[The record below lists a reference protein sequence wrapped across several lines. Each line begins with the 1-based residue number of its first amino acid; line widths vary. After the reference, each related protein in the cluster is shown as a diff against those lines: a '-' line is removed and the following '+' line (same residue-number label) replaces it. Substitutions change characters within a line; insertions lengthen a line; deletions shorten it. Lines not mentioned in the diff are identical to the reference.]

1 MFTTGFGFFILAT
14 ITVLTIGICVYHC
27 NKVDRAAEV
36 RKEEL
41 YVERMKVQIELDKI
55 NLEKEKLKKK

>member
-1 MFTTGFGFFILAT
+1 MFTIGFGLFILAT
-14 ITVLTIGICVYHC
+14 ITVLTIGICVYYC

-41 YVERMKVQIELDKI
+41 YVDRMKVQIELDKI